1 MAKLPRLGGAPC
13 VRLNVAQE
21 PENRSNAG
29 PPETGNIEAGHLKS
43 EIAPPASHAPRRQG
57 IRTYALL
64 ILATAAVTV
73 IVTSLSLLL
82 IRHRLRDQVEVGLSE
97 DLERSVINFQN
108 LQAERLRAL
117 DRENALLAELPTL
130 KALMTSGDD
139 RTIQDGAFEFWQ
151 ISSTDLFALANS
163 SGRIVATYTRSASNT
178 RSASSGDALREG
190 LSALLASPDRH
201 YLIDGGS
208 LYSCSVRPLFFGS
221 AENGTLLGYVVSGV
235 SIDRTVRE
243 ISQPTG
249 VEATFLSGGQAVAGT
264 LAPSMQADLARQPL
278 LLSATPSTPSAVKI
292 GKASFLAA
300 AEDLSA
306 SSTAPLYLVVLKS
319 LDPAAQSINRIDRIV
334 LSAGLFALLAGAA
347 LVTIL
352 SRLVTR
358 PLEELSRSVR
368 AFGRGD
374 SKYRIPRH
382 GTQEVRQLSQ
392 AFAAMRRQ
400 IQEANRALIE
410 SERLA
415 TIGSMASSVSHDL
428 RHYLAAIYANSEFL
442 ASDRLSSKE
451 RAEIFAD
458 IRAAVL
464 GTTDM
469 IESLLIFSRTGSNAR
484 RSPELMATLLERAVA
499 LVRAH
504 PDAEEVTFVARYG
517 DPVET
522 AVIVDGKQIERA
534 IFNLLLNACQAARCG
549 SEAHQVTA
557 TLEVQEHFVIVN
569 VVDNGA
575 GVPDK
580 IRESLFEPFVS
591 EGKQKGTG
599 LGLTLAHCIA
609 LEHGGEVT
617 LLGSRRGETVF
628 QMKVARAPEA
638 QEFMPAPEAERRMG

>member
-1 MAKLPRLGGAPC
+1 VESGT
-13 VRLNVAQE
+13 
-21 PENRSNAG
+21 PEN
-29 PPETGNIEAGHLKS
+29 E
-43 EIAPPASHAPRRQG
+43 PASPVHGAHRRQG

-73 IVTSLSLLL
+73 IVTTLSLLL
-82 IRHRLRDQVEVGLSE
+82 IRHRLRDQVEAGLSQ

-151 ISSTDLFALANS
+151 ISSTDLFALVNS
-163 SGRIVATYTRSASNT
+163 DGHLVALYT
-178 RSASSGDALREG
+178 RSASSGSTLRG
-190 LSALLASPDRH
+190 GVLALLASPDKH
-201 YLIDGGS
+201 YLVDGGS
-208 LYSCSVRPLFFGS
+208 LYSCSVRPLFFGT
-221 AENGTLLGYVVSGV
+221 AESGTVLGYVVSGV

-249 VEATFLSGGQAVAGT
+249 VDATFLSGGTVVAGT
-264 LAPSMQADLARQPL
+264 LDPSIQSSLDGQPGLLEATPRAPSTVRFEN
-278 LLSATPSTPSAVKI
+278 
-292 GKASFLAA
+292 ASFLAA
-300 AEDLSA
+300 SEDLSA
-306 SSTAPLYLVVLKS
+306 SSTAPLHLVVLKS
-319 LDPAAQSINRIDRIV
+319 LEPATQSINRIDRIV

-358 PLEELSRSVR
+358 PLEELSRGVR

-374 SKYRIPRH
+374 SKYHLPRH
-382 GTQEVRQLSQ
+382 GTQEVRQLSE

-400 IQEANRALIE
+400 IREANRALVE

-469 IESLLIFSRTGSNAR
+469 IESLLIFSRTGTNAR

-499 LVRAH
+499 LVRSH
-504 PDAEEVTFVARYG
+504 PDAEGVNLVTRYE

-522 AVIVDGKQIERA
+522 SVVVDGKQIERA
-534 IFNLLLNACQAARCG
+534 IFNLLLNACQSARCG
-549 SEAHQVTA
+549 PEAHQVASTV
-557 TLEVQEHFVIVN
+557 EVQEQFVIVK

-575 GVPDK
+575 GVPEK

-609 LEHGGEVT
+609 LEHGGEVA

-628 QMKVARAPEA
+628 EMRVARVPEEQDA
-638 QEFMPAPEAERRMG
+638 ARGAGGRSSGWSDRA